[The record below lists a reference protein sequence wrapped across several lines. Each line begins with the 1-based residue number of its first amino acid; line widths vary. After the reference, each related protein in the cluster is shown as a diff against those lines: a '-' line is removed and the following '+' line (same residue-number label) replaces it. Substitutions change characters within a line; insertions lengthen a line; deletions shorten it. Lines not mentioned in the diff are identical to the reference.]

1 MALTP
6 KQSSRDRLLA
16 AAIELFAE
24 HGFEKATIG
33 AVARRAHTSQSQL
46 LKHFGDKNGLLAAVL
61 SGGWQQV
68 NFAIRLAIARIPS
81 AADQLSLILDMLLNY
96 LEANEDFNQVLLR
109 DGDRLIELEGGRR
122 EFAEILDGVFEG
134 MLATSESRSRVSPHA
149 LRVGLMG
156 ALMVM
161 LRERALVRQGPSAFS
176 ENEIRLVFS
185 NFVSSCVRIL
195 QPVTPVPDALVE
207 QKDQAW
213 VSYYLE
219 LADVAFPTHVQRG
232 HA

>member
-1 MALTP
+1 MSVTP
-6 KQSSRDRLLA
+6 KSRERLLA
-16 AAIELFAE
+16 AALELFAE
-24 HGFEKATIG
+24 HGFEKATVA

-61 SGGWQQV
+61 SGGWQQL

-96 LEANEDFNQVLLR
+96 LEANKAFSQVLLR
-109 DGDRLIELEGGRR
+109 DGDRLIELDGGLR
-122 EFAEILDGVFEG
+122 EFTEILDGVFEW
-134 MLATSESRSRVSPHA
+134 MLATSESPSISPHA

-156 ALMVM
+156 ALIAM
-161 LRERALVRQGPSAFS
+161 LRERTLVRQGASAFS

-195 QPVTPVPDALVE
+195 EQPLTRVPEALVE

-213 VSYYLE
+213 VNYYLE
-219 LADVAFPTHVQRG
+219 LADVAFPPHMKRG